1 MNFINT
7 VGIDTYCKLHHI
19 DEDEFPFI
27 EECRGISN
35 SQLSEVKSFIIEKDF
50 CISQK
55 NKDLQFFLKKYEKTD
70 YRYKMNAFQI
80 LLFFILAS
88 VPISILILKYK
99 YQI

>member
-1 MNFINT
+1 MNFINS

-19 DEDEFPFI
+19 DEDEFPFV
-27 EECRGISN
+27 EECKGISN

-50 CISQK
+50 HLTQK
-55 NKDLQFFLKKYEKTD
+55 NKDLQKFLKNYEKTD

-88 VPISILILKYK
+88 VPISLLILRCKY
-99 YQI
+99 